1 MNKLKRGLVTAA
13 VVIASLALNACDSSL
28 IGGATPTATPPQITA
43 RDVEAAMEGV
53 KSYYIHFL
61 QSRMN
66 NYDVYDG
73 LFDVANAR
81 AAITYTGW
89 LNTSINYKEII
100 IGDNQYINQN
110 GQWREQDG
118 GTRVTSLIT
127 GTIYGMIA
135 DLGEASITGTESF
148 NGVNCY
154 VYSYAGGIPTVSLS
168 LSSYWLGVQDLIPRR
183 ITAFRSSEVPSTYSL
198 EISISH
204 INEPVNIQPPALK

>member
-1 MNKLKRGLVTAA
+1 MNKLTRGLVTAA

-28 IGGATPTATPPQITA
+28 IGRATPTATPPHITA
-43 RDVEAAMEGV
+43 SDVEAAMGGV

-61 QSRMN
+61 QSMMN

-81 AAITYTGW
+81 AAFTYTGW
-89 LNTSINYKEII
+89 MNTSINYKEII

-110 GQWREQDG
+110 GHWREQDG
-118 GTRVTSLIT
+118 GTQVTSLIT
-127 GTIYGMIA
+127 GTIYSMIA
-135 DLGEASITGTESF
+135 DFGEASITGTESF

-154 VYSYAGGIPTVSLS
+154 VYSYVGGIPNVSLS
-168 LSSYWLGVQDLIPRR
+168 QASYWLGVSDLIPRR
-183 ITAFRSSEVPSTYSL
+183 MTAYRSSEAPIDLRL